1 MSSAVQICK
10 LALGHLGDSADIT
23 SIAPPDGSV
32 QAAQC
37 AVFYPLARD
46 ALLTMRDWTF
56 ATKRVELSLSADDPP
71 DGWSFAYSLP
81 SDCLRPQVLLNDGA
95 DRDEDAQPFVVE
107 GQTIYT
113 HVENAWL
120 RYTFQ
125 VVDAVRF
132 PPLFVVALSRLL
144 ASMLAGPLI
153 RGKEGRDIAKD
164 QYSLAVKVEIPEAAA
179 SDKNSQNNC
188 RYGDFTPESIG
199 ARA

>member
-1 MSSAVQICK
+1 VTSAVQICK

-37 AVFYPLARD
+37 AVFYPMARD
-46 ALLTMRDWTF
+46 SLLTMQDWSF
-56 ATKRVELSLSADDPP
+56 ATKRVELSLSANDPP
-71 DGWSFAYSLP
+71 DGWSFAYNLP
-81 SDCLRPQVLLNDGA
+81 ADCLRPQVLLNDGA
-95 DRDEDAQPFVVE
+95 DRDEDAQPFVIE

-120 RYTFQ
+120 RYTFAQ
-125 VVDAVRF
+125 VDAIRF
-132 PPLFVVALSRLL
+132 PPLFVLALSRLL

-153 RGKEGRDIAKD
+153 RGSEGRTLAKEHLA
-164 QYSLAVKVEIPEAAA
+164 LAVKIDIPTAAA

-188 RYGDFTPESIG
+188 RYADFVPESIG